1 MGLFR
6 KRKAAPA
13 PTDDPQEALRIAQEA
28 MAKTGTYVDE
38 HGRRRKLTPEMRDN
52 MADGLDAAARALAAR
67 QGEVVDNV
75 KVDERE

>member
-13 PTDDPQEALRIAQEA
+13 PTNDDPQEALRIAQEA

-38 HGRRRKLTPEMRDN
+38 HGRRRKLTPEMRDP

-67 QGEVVDNV
+67 QGEVVDN
-75 KVDERE
+75 RE